1 MNIYTN
7 HYFLNKKIN
16 YFSILGLDPKKN
28 LMDLYISP
36 KISYFVLLIFI
47 KYNINYNNNNNN
59 NYNCNN
65 NNNYYNN
72 IQIHFLFNLFIEFY
86 FVRIIDIF

>member
-47 KYNINYNNNNNN
+47 KYNINYNNNKLS
-59 NYNCNN
+59 NN
-65 NNNYYNN
+65 NNNYNN
-72 IQIHFLFNLFIEFY
+72 IQIHFLFNLFIEFN

>member
-47 KYNINYNNNNNN
+47 KYNIINNNN
-59 NYNCNN
+59 NN

-72 IQIHFLFNLFIEFY
+72 IQIHFLFNLFIEFN

>member
-47 KYNINYNNNNNN
+47 KYNIINNNNNN
-59 NYNCNN
+59 NN

-72 IQIHFLFNLFIEFY
+72 IQIHFLFNLFIEFN
-86 FVRIIDIF
+86 FFRIIDIF

>member
-47 KYNINYNNNNNN
+47 KYNINYNNNNN
-59 NYNCNN
+59 
-65 NNNYYNN
+65 YNN
-72 IQIHFLFNLFIEFY
+72 IQIHFLFNLFIEFN

>member
-47 KYNINYNNNNNN
+47 KNNNNNN
-59 NYNCNN
+59 NNN
-65 NNNYYNN
+65 NNYNN
-72 IQIHFLFNLFIEFY
+72 IQIHFLFNLFIEFN